1 MPGTWQGWAAA
12 SSGLTSGAPRG
23 SNIVTVA
30 TNLKDIEDQ
39 LRFDLGPLA
48 HVVAGYLTIRMDPP
62 QLRLW
67 TLLDTRDEPTEVAL
81 AAAECRLMEAFR
93 GIGFD
98 FTTVHLRGRDP
109 RQFIPEG
116 AYPVKVTHPVALR
129 FFQDAIAAQAH
140 ARA

>member
-1 MPGTWQGWAAA
+1 MVA
-12 SSGLTSGAPRG
+12 
-23 SNIVTVA
+23 VA
-30 TNLKDIEDQ
+30 TNLKDVEDQ

-48 HVVAGYLTIRMDPP
+48 HVVVAYLTIRMDPP
-62 QLRLW
+62 QLHLW

-93 GIGFD
+93 SIGFD

-116 AYPVKVTHPVALR
+116 AYPVKATHPVALR